1 MTRELVRSRKKQ
13 KASSAIMPRPGSA
26 EEIRLFRN
34 LQKNFAR
41 QYALYFPD
49 SLASKTVIVLP
60 SLTLDQEVL
69 SKVKGALH
77 YEERLLCLLMLLRMP
92 RTQVIYLSSMPID
105 PAIIDYYLHFTS
117 GITSMHANRR
127 LTMISCY
134 DASPVSLTEKILQRP
149 RLLDR
154 IKKSIEPGNVAHIA
168 GFNVTPFER
177 TLAVRL
183 DVPIFGCDPDLNYW
197 GSKSGCRRLFASA
210 GVNMAPGMEDLKS
223 FEEIVN
229 ALTSLKEKYPAIKK
243 AMIKLNEGFSGD
255 GNAVFKYP
263 RQNKDLRSWIRDNLR
278 NEMIPVASD
287 LSRDDFLEKF
297 SLMGGIVEAF
307 IEGDFKASPSVQ
319 FRIDP
324 LGEVEL
330 ISTHD
335 QVLGGESNQIFLGA
349 HFPCDEIYRNQ
360 ISVLGKKVA
369 TEMKKKGVLGRFSID
384 FISVKEKNGWNHFAV
399 EVNLRKGGTSHPHLM
414 LQFLTN
420 GRNTEDGLFI
430 TPTGQYRYYFSSD
443 NLQQERYKGLVPQ
456 DLIDIAMIHGLL
468 FDSSTQKG
476 VMFHMIGALSQY
488 GKIGVL
494 CVGSSREEAYA
505 FYEKAVQVLDR
516 EAESG

>member
-1 MTRELVRSRKKQ
+1 MSQELIRSKK
-13 KASSAIMPRPGSA
+13 KKPKTASVLPKPGSA
-26 EEIRLFRN
+26 EEIRLFKSI
-34 LQKNFAR
+34 QKKFAR

-49 SLASKTVIVLP
+49 SMASKTVIVLP

-105 PAIIDYYLHFTS
+105 PSIIDYYLHFTS
-117 GITSMHANRR
+117 GITTMHANRR

-149 RLLDR
+149 RLMDR
-154 IKKSIEPGNVAHIA
+154 IKKSIESGNVAHIA

-177 TLAVRL
+177 TLAVTL
-183 DVPIFGCDPDLNYW
+183 GVPIFGCDPDLNYW
-197 GSKSGCRRLFASA
+197 GSKSGCRRLFAKA

-223 FEEIVN
+223 FKDIVN
-229 ALTSLKEKYPAIKK
+229 ALTRLKEKFPDIKK

-255 GNAVFKYP
+255 GNAVFMYP
-263 RQNKDLRSWIRDNLR
+263 QQTKNLHRWITKNLK
-278 NEMIPVASD
+278 NEMIPVASE
-287 LSRDDFLEKF
+287 LSKDDFLQKF

-307 IEGDFKASPSVQ
+307 IEGEHKVSPSVQ

-349 HFPCDEIYRNQ
+349 HFPCNESYRKQ
-360 ISVLGKKVA
+360 ISDLGKKIGA
-369 TEMKKKGVLGRFSID
+369 ELKKKGVLGRFSID
-384 FISVKEKNGWNHFAV
+384 FISVMEKNGWNHYAV
-399 EVNLRKGGTSHPHLM
+399 EINLRKGGTSHPHLM
-414 LQFLTN
+414 LQFLTS
-420 GRNTEDGLFI
+420 GKNTEDGLFI
-430 TPTGQYRYYFSSD
+430 TPAGQYRYYFSSD
-443 NLQQERYKGLVPQ
+443 NLQRERYKGLTPQ
-456 DLIDIAMIHGLL
+456 DLIDIAMVHGLL
-468 FDSSTQKG
+468 FDSPTQKG

-494 CVGSSREEAYA
+494 CVGASREEAYA
-505 FYEKAVQVLDR
+505 FYEKTVEVLDK
-516 EAESG
+516 EVE